1 MRVWILAAA
10 ALFVGGAAH
19 AEQPARS
26 SDARADGREG
36 ARVVFI
42 CDRTQEGR
50 RSFEREHGRLTFV
63 SAEELARAQA
73 ERQRWSAPRCITSS
87 ELQRYE
93 ANVSEPPL
101 MHTSR
106 RN

>member
-10 ALFVGGAAH
+10 ALFVGGAAY

-36 ARVVFI
+36 GRVVFI
-42 CDRTQEGR
+42 CDRNEVGW
-50 RSFEREHGRLTFV
+50 RSFEREQGRLTFIT
-63 SAEELARAQA
+63 AEELARAQA
-73 ERQRWSAPRCITSS
+73 ERQRWSAPRCITPA
-87 ELQRYE
+87 ELERYE
-93 ANVSEPPL
+93 ANASEPQL
-101 MHTSR
+101 MRTAG